1 VALVQ
6 GEWNGKQSPIKSHH
20 PMRIANL
27 QCSDSGACIDLPMPK
42 DWSGILYVLS
52 GTVQVSDA
60 SASGRQMIVL
70 GTGTADII
78 SMTAEEDSRV
88 LFLSAAPLDEP
99 IVSHGPFVLNTYEE
113 VQKAILDY
121 HDGKMGALNEK
132 V

>member
-1 VALVQ
+1 
-6 GEWNGKQSPIKSHH
+6 
-20 PMRIANL
+20 
-27 QCSDSGACIDLPMPK
+27 MPK

-70 GTGTADII
+70 GTGTADVI

-121 HDGKMGALNEK
+121 HDGKMGALDEK